1 MNFPHFFGEMSR
13 GIIFSELQ
21 GVSFKLAFL
30 QQQQA
35 RFNDEA
41 KWLLYH
47 FERIIERSLKKNS
60 WRCTQEI
67 VRIDGGQWTNF
78 SNEVCLHSLCVAL
91 YFKL

>member
-47 FERIIERSLKKNS
+47 LERTIERSLKKKQLALHTRDRANRRRTMDEFFQRS
-60 WRCTQEI
+60 MFAFSLRSI
-67 VRIDGGQWTNF
+67 V
-78 SNEVCLHSLCVAL
+78 L
-91 YFKL
+91 

>member
-41 KWLLYH
+41 KWLLYNH
-47 FERIIERSLKKNS
+47 LERIIERS
-60 WRCTQEI
+60 
-67 VRIDGGQWTNF
+67 
-78 SNEVCLHSLCVAL
+78 
-91 YFKL
+91 

>member
-47 FERIIERSLKKNS
+47 LERIIERSLKKKTVGVAHKRSCESTEDNG
-60 WRCTQEI
+60 
-67 VRIDGGQWTNF
+67 RIFPTKY
-78 SNEVCLHSLCVAL
+78 VCILFA
-91 YFKL
+91 

>member
-1 MNFPHFFGEMSR
+1 MNFPHFYGEVSR

-41 KWLLYH
+41 QWLSYNHL
-47 FERIIERSLKKNS
+47 EKITERSKKKQLALHKRHCGNRGRTIDEFFQRS
-60 WRCTQEI
+60 MFAFSLRSI
-67 VRIDGGQWTNF
+67 V
-78 SNEVCLHSLCVAL
+78 L
-91 YFKL
+91 